1 MCHPPV
7 QFRHFIEMAVR
18 PAVTIQIVPNRVG
31 AHPALTGAAFVILD
45 FPSPD
50 PSLVYLA
57 TATDSL
63 WLEKPEEYQRYTL
76 IYSQEQAS
84 SALSPD
90 DSVHYL
96 AAMVDQLKR

>member
-1 MCHPPV
+1 
-7 QFRHFIEMAVR
+7 MAAR
-18 PAVTIQIVPNRVG
+18 PAITIQVVPNSAG
-31 AHPALTGAAFVILD
+31 AHPALTGGAFVILD

-76 IYSQEQAS
+76 IYSQVQAS

-90 DSVHYL
+90 DSVRYS
-96 AAMVDQLKR
+96 ATIVDQLKR